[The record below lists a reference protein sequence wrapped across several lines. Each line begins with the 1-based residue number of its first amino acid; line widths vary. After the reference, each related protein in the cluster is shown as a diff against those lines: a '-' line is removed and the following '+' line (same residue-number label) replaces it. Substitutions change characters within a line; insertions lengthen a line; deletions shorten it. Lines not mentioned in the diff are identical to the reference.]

1 MNKKWSKVLYYTLI
15 LATVILVLYGYF
27 SFVAHYS
34 GRYPDLYLLEE
45 PLMSVN
51 GFTALAE
58 YPIRL
63 LCFALYG
70 FLTAR
75 IIVRSK
81 PGVFK
86 PKGNCLCAVCGFLI
100 GVIIG
105 IISLLPSN
113 IITVIIT
120 ITFEAICNIDGTSSI
135 LRPTYALEYNLTSMF
150 LAILSYVIITEITI
164 KKLNKKLSEQSKD

>member
-1 MNKKWSKVLYYTLI
+1 MNKKLSKILYYILI
-15 LATVILVLYGYF
+15 IATAILVVYGYF
-27 SFVAHYS
+27 ALVSYYS
-34 GRYPDLYLLEE
+34 NRYPDLYLLEE

-51 GFTALAE
+51 GFTSLAE

-63 LCFALYG
+63 LCLALYG

-81 PGVFK
+81 PGIFK
-86 PKGNCLCAVCGFLI
+86 PKGNFLCAVCGFLI

-120 ITFEAICNIDGTSSI
+120 ITFEAVCNIDGTLEI
-135 LRPTYALEYNLTSMF
+135 LRPTYALEYNLTSIF
-150 LAILSYVIITEITI
+150 LAVISYVIITEITI
-164 KKLNKKLSEQSKD
+164 KKLKVKLTEHSD